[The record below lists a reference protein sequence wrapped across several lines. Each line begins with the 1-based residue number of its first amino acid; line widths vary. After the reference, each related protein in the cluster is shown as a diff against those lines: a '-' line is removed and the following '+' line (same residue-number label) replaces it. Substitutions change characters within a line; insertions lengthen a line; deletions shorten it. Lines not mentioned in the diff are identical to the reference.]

1 MRSVP
6 STESSTDRPR
16 RPLTG
21 TLRSLPPHLQP
32 FAHHDTPREA
42 VFHRNVRKINA
53 HNADPSQTF
62 AMALNEFADLD
73 ADEFAAQMLKGHGI
87 AAPKAA
93 HKGGVLDKTID
104 WREQNAVTAV
114 GNEGECG
121 APWAFSAAAA
131 MESAHSKTNGELVRL
146 SRQQLVD
153 CATGSQGCNGG
164 LMNTTYAYVINA
176 GGVESSANYPYT
188 GQTDPCK
195 YKQGTSPVAATFS
208 SYVNVPE
215 NDEDA
220 LQKAIYESGVVAV
233 GLYTDVNKWQFYTS
247 GVLTYNDCGGA
258 APYLNHALSLVSLG
272 VDEKTGMA
280 YYAAKNMWGASWGM
294 NGYINLERGTNTC
307 GLAGEASYPV
317 A

>member
-16 RPLTG
+16 RPHTG
-21 TLRSLPPHLQP
+21 TRRSLPPHLQP

-73 ADEFAAQMLKGHGI
+73 ADEFSAMLSKQLI
-87 AAPKAA
+87 PRQPVTAP

-146 SRQQLVD
+146 SRQQLID

-164 LMNTTYAYVINA
+164 WMNTTYAYVVNA
-176 GGVESSANYPYT
+176 GGIESSANYPYT

-195 YKQGTSPVAATFS
+195 YKKDTSPVAATFS
-208 SYVNVPE
+208 AYLNLPA
-215 NDEDA
+215 NNEDA
-220 LQKAIYESGVVAV
+220 LQKAVYEAGVVSVAV
-233 GLYTDVNKWQFYTS
+233 VASSWQFYSS
-247 GVLTYNDCGGA
+247 GIMTAQACGTDQV
-258 APYLNHALSLVSLG
+258 NHAVALVSLS
-272 VDEKTGMA
+272 VDATGKP
-280 YYAAKNMWGASWGM
+280 YYAAKNMWGENWGL
-294 NGYINLERGTNTC
+294 NGYINLERGTNAC
-307 GLAGEASYPV
+307 GLAGEASYPIV
-317 A
+317 WA